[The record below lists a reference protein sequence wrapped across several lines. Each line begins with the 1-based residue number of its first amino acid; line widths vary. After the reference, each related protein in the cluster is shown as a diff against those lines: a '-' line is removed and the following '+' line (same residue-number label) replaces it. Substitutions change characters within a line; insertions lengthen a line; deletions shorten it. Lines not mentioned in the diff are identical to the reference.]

1 MRDFTMSINNYRHK
15 AIAKSVV
22 NSYPKYSNSML
33 KTDEIIREELYSSMF
48 LRTEQTGNLAFP
60 DDFLGSKFIP
70 FIDIFVTD
78 VRFNGKRTGVYKKL
92 IRNVKLTHPNK
103 RKDYV
108 ISVVEEVLKK
118 ANLVEIDL
126 DGRLEITDRKDE
138 RLK

>member
-1 MRDFTMSINNYRHK
+1 MSKNKYRHK

-92 IRNVKLTHPNK
+92 ICNVKLTHPNK

-138 RLK
+138 RLKG

>member
-1 MRDFTMSINNYRHK
+1 MSKNKYRHK

-48 LRTEQTGNLAFP
+48 LRTEQTGNSAFP

>member
-1 MRDFTMSINNYRHK
+1 MSKNKYRHK

-48 LRTEQTGNLAFP
+48 LRTEQTENLAFP

-118 ANLVEIDL
+118 ANLVDIDL
-126 DGRLEITDRKDE
+126 EGRVEITDRKDE

>member
-1 MRDFTMSINNYRHK
+1 MSKNKYRHK

-22 NSYPKYSNSML
+22 NSYPKYTNSML

-48 LRTEQTGNLAFP
+48 LRTEQTGNLAFS

>member
-1 MRDFTMSINNYRHK
+1 MSNNKYRHK
-15 AIAKSVV
+15 AIAKSVI
-22 NSYPKYSNSML
+22 NSYPKSYNSML
-33 KTDEIIREELYSSMF
+33 KTDEIIKEELYSGMY
-48 LRTEQTGNLAFP
+48 LRTEQTSKNEFP
-60 DDFLGSKFIP
+60 DDFLGSKFVP

-78 VRFNGKRTGVYKKL
+78 VRFNGKRTGAYKKL

>member
-1 MRDFTMSINNYRHK
+1 MSKNKYRHK

-108 ISVVEEVLKK
+108 MSVVEEVLKM

>member
-1 MRDFTMSINNYRHK
+1 MSKNKYRHK

-22 NSYPKYSNSML
+22 DSYPKYSNSML

-48 LRTEQTGNLAFP
+48 LRTEQTGKVAFP

>member
-1 MRDFTMSINNYRHK
+1 MSKNKYRHK

-22 NSYPKYSNSML
+22 DSYPKYSNSML

-48 LRTEQTGNLAFP
+48 LRTEQTGKVAFP

-126 DGRLEITDRKDE
+126 EGRAEITDRKDE

>member
-1 MRDFTMSINNYRHK
+1 MSKNKYRHK

-22 NSYPKYSNSML
+22 NSYSKYSNSML

-108 ISVVEEVLKK
+108 ISVVKEVLKK

>member
-1 MRDFTMSINNYRHK
+1 MSKNKYRHK
-15 AIAKSVV
+15 AIAKSVI
-22 NSYPKYSNSML
+22 NSYPKSYNSML
-33 KTDEIIREELYSSMF
+33 KTDEIIKEELYSGMY
-48 LRTEQTGNLAFP
+48 LRTEQTSKNEFP
-60 DDFLGSKFIP
+60 DDFLGSEFVP

-126 DGRLEITDRKDE
+126 DGRL
-138 RLK
+138 

>member
-1 MRDFTMSINNYRHK
+1 MSKNKYRHK

-33 KTDEIIREELYSSMF
+33 KTDEIIQEELYSSMF

-78 VRFNGKRTGVYKKL
+78 VRFNGKRTRVYKKL

>member
-1 MRDFTMSINNYRHK
+1 MSKNKYRHK

-126 DGRLEITDRKDE
+126 DGRLEITDRKGE

>member
-1 MRDFTMSINNYRHK
+1 MSKNKYRHK

-33 KTDEIIREELYSSMF
+33 KTDEIIREELCSSIF
-48 LRTEQTGNLAFP
+48 LRTEQTGNLTFP
-60 DDFLGSKFIP
+60 DDFLGSEFIP

-108 ISVVEEVLKK
+108 ISVVEEVLKNT
-118 ANLVEIDL
+118 NLVQIDL

>member
-1 MRDFTMSINNYRHK
+1 MSKNKYRHK

-92 IRNVKLTHPNK
+92 IRNVKLTHTNK

>member
-1 MRDFTMSINNYRHK
+1 MSKNKYRHK

-22 NSYPKYSNSML
+22 DSYPKYSNSML

-48 LRTEQTGNLAFP
+48 LRTEQTGKVAFP

-118 ANLVEIDL
+118 ANLIEIDL

>member
-1 MRDFTMSINNYRHK
+1 MSKNKYRHK

-118 ANLVEIDL
+118 ANLVEIDI

>member
-1 MRDFTMSINNYRHK
+1 MSKNKYRHK

-33 KTDEIIREELYSSMF
+33 KTDEIIREELYSSIF
-48 LRTEQTGNLAFP
+48 LRTEQTGNLTFP

-118 ANLVEIDL
+118 ANLVQIDL

>member
-1 MRDFTMSINNYRHK
+1 MSKNKYRHK
-15 AIAKSVV
+15 AIAKSVI

>member
-1 MRDFTMSINNYRHK
+1 MSKNKYRHK

-103 RKDYV
+103 RKNYV

>member
-1 MRDFTMSINNYRHK
+1 MSKNKYRHK

-22 NSYPKYSNSML
+22 DSYPKYSNSML
-33 KTDEIIREELYSSMF
+33 KTDEIIQEELYSSMF

-126 DGRLEITDRKDE
+126 DSRLEITDRKDE

>member
-1 MRDFTMSINNYRHK
+1 MSKNKYRHK

-22 NSYPKYSNSML
+22 NSYPKHSNSFL
-33 KTDEIIREELYSSMF
+33 KTDEIIREELYSGMV
-48 LRTEQTGNLAFP
+48 LRTEQTSKVQFP
-60 DDFLGSKFIP
+60 EDFLGSEFIP
-70 FIDIFVTD
+70 FLDIFVTD
-78 VRFNGKRTGVYKKL
+78 VRFNGKRTGIYKKL

>member
-1 MRDFTMSINNYRHK
+1 MSKNKYRHK

-48 LRTEQTGNLAFP
+48 LRTEQTEKVAFP

>member
-1 MRDFTMSINNYRHK
+1 MSKNKYRHK

-92 IRNVKLTHPNK
+92 IHNVKLTHPNK

>member
-1 MRDFTMSINNYRHK
+1 MSKNKYRHK

-48 LRTEQTGNLAFP
+48 LRTEQTGNLTFP

-126 DGRLEITDRKDE
+126 DGRLEITDRKD
-138 RLK
+138 

>member
-1 MRDFTMSINNYRHK
+1 MSKNKYRHK

-92 IRNVKLTHPNK
+92 IRNVKLIHPNK
-103 RKDYV
+103 RKDCV
-108 ISVVEEVLKK
+108 ISVVEEVLKR